1 MSSPSTLAAWAW
13 AGIHGSS
20 SCTSTC
26 ARSRAI
32 AGSTTRARIL
42 MHQTG
47 SFRGDSSGSIP
58 RAEDVSR
65 NRREEPR
72 LQGAGGA
79 ENRSILG
86 RM

>member
-1 MSSPSTLAAWAW
+1 ML
-13 AGIHGSS
+13 
-20 SCTSTC
+20 
-26 ARSRAI
+26 
-32 AGSTTRARIL
+32 AGSKFLWIYFSFV
-42 MHQTG
+42 G
-47 SFRGDSSGSIP
+47 SWCLKLIDLDTLDHGTNQSPVVFRPTATFSI
-58 RAEDVSR
+58 ATQDVSR